1 MGLASHNTADDLI
14 PETELAT
21 VPVTRGRL
29 TNVKVRRLLHSIL
42 GGEEVDRLARAGVD
56 RRMVFG
62 INPYYL
68 ALATGAGFQVQS
80 DTGLPVM
87 PPSAP
92 LLALVM
98 PRAGETAD
106 LSGEQDPSNQNRYS
120 PNALKGRVIHKYDEI
135 VLGHAALACSGHCRY
150 CYRLDLFNR
159 TTGKSAVRPEE
170 LRDYIIQH
178 NRGIET
184 ELSSTF
190 EVSRYPITEVVLS
203 GGDPLVLTN
212 RQLYRFLEAVADAG
226 VGTIRIGTKEIVFR
240 PARFDANFIK
250 MLHIFNNNYP
260 DVHVKFMMHFTHPD
274 EFLERDPHG
283 NYLKCQGATS
293 TYKWLLMVKNA
304 IIALRKLHF
313 VSIENQTALIRGVN
327 DQSRALHILH
337 KELSHKGIKSQYT
350 LQCREIEGH
359 KYFAV
364 PIETAWRI
372 HNAAQKG
379 LTSSERSR
387 FALSTES
394 GKLEVVSVIED
405 DSQWRPAETDQV
417 RCARSE
423 QAATGLVVF
432 KVLRSPGA
440 GETQGNLIVARSNP
454 AALWISDYE
463 DRILLDGR
471 GQSWQKKEE
480 SIRKSRPNGG
490 V

>member
-1 MGLASHNTADDLI
+1 MGSASHNTSDDLI

-21 VPVTRGRL
+21 VPVTRGRF
-29 TNVKVRRLLHSIL
+29 TNAKVRRLLHSIL
-42 GGEEVDRLARAGVD
+42 GGEEVDRLATAGVD

-62 INPYYL
+62 INSYYL
-68 ALATGAGFQVQS
+68 ALVTGAGFQLQN

-87 PPSAP
+87 PPSAA

-135 VLGHAALACSGHCRY
+135 VLGHAALACSAHCRY

-159 TTGKSAVRPEE
+159 TTGKSTVRPEE
-170 LRDYIIQH
+170 LRDYIVQH
-178 NRGIET
+178 NRDIEP

-190 EVSRYPITEVVLS
+190 EVRRYPITEVVLS
-203 GGDPLVLTN
+203 GGDPLVLSN

-226 VGTIRIGTKEIVFR
+226 VGTVRIGTKEIVFR
-240 PARFDANFIK
+240 PARFDFNFIK
-250 MLHIFNNNYP
+250 MLQVFNSNYP
-260 DVHVKFMMHFTHPD
+260 GVHVKFMMHFTHPD
-274 EFLERDPHG
+274 EFLERDLHG
-283 NYLKCQGATS
+283 NYLNCERMS
-293 TYKWLLMVKNA
+293 TYKWLSIVDNA
-304 IIALRKLHF
+304 ITALRKLHF

-327 DQSRALHILH
+327 DQSRVLHILH

-405 DSQWRPAETDQV
+405 DSQWRPAETDQG
-417 RCARSE
+417 RFDRSE
-423 QAATGLVVF
+423 QTATGLVVF

-471 GQSWQKKEE
+471 RQSWQKKEE
-480 SIRKSRPNGG
+480 SIRKWRPNGG